1 MSDLVEAVPSAPGT
15 GVPVQVRPGLWAVSL
30 PLPGPPHRVTV
41 YVLET
46 EAGPYLVDAGW
57 DTDQAWQALGEGLAG
72 LGTRVEEI
80 QGVLVTHAHLDH
92 YGLAPRI
99 REASGAWVALH
110 PLDAEELPGYRVDPA
125 ERLVELLRGA
135 GAPDSAIESA
145 AAELGRASGHQL
157 AGPDVLLGDGRR
169 PDVPGWDLTTVWTP
183 GHTPGHLCFW
193 EPRHRLLLAGD
204 HALPRTA
211 VIMHEPRGPQDDP
224 LGDYLGSLDRLEQLR
239 PDEVL
244 PAHEHRYTDLSGR
257 LDRLRGYHADRLA
270 ATVALLGEG
279 PATAWELAGRQ
290 RARGS
295 LDGLRGYP
303 LHATVTRTLAQLAH
317 LRTRGLAE
325 ERPGPPPHWALT
337 AAARIRPQPGERC
350 PAVGG

>member
-1 MSDLVEAVPSAPGT
+1 MADLVEDVSSAPGA
-15 GVPVQVRPGLWAVSL
+15 GSPVQVRPGLWAVSL
-30 PLPGPPHRVTV
+30 PLPGPPYRVTV

-46 EAGPYLVDAGW
+46 DAGPYLVDAGW
-57 DTDQAWQALGEGLAG
+57 DTDEAWEALGAGLAG
-72 LGTRVEEI
+72 IGTRVEEV

-125 ERLVELLRGA
+125 ERLVELLRSA
-135 GAPDSAIESA
+135 GAPDSAVEPVV
-145 AAELGRASGHQL
+145 AEFGRVSGRQV

-211 VIMHEPRGPQDDP
+211 VVMHEPRGPQDDP
-224 LGDYLGSLDRLEQLR
+224 LGDYLDSLDRLEQLQ

-244 PAHEHRYTDLSGR
+244 PAHEYRYTDLSGR
-257 LDRLRGYHADRLA
+257 LDRLRDYHAGRLA
-270 ATVALLGEG
+270 ATVALLDDG

-290 RARGS
+290 RARGT
-295 LDGLRGYP
+295 LAGLRGYP

-317 LRTRGLAE
+317 LRAQGVAE
-325 ERPGPPPHWALT
+325 ERPGPPPHWTLT
-337 AAARIRPQPGERC
+337 ARGRLRPQPGEPCR
-350 PAVGG
+350 AAGR